1 MSMFESPVVV
11 VIPGERDSLRVLR
24 LVATDVGRLLGFGYD
39 KIEDSRLAVHEA
51 AAVLV
56 EAGSDSITCQISA
69 EDGSMAIAMSSMP
82 TPSTWPPDDW
92 EGSLGHLVLSNL
104 AESLELDSTPSI
116 SFAITPTRT

>member
-1 MSMFESPVVV
+1 MFESPVVV
-11 VIPGERDSLRVLR
+11 VIPGERESLRVLR

-56 EAGSDSITCQISA
+56 EAGSDSITCQITTK
-69 EDGSMAIAMSSMP
+69 DGSMAIAMSSMP
-82 TPSTWPPDDW
+82 APSTWPPDDW
-92 EGSLGHLVLSNL
+92 EGSLGHLVLSHL

-116 SFAITPTRT
+116 SFAISPTRA